1 MSAKPK
7 TGRKA
12 RQTPPKTMLTAD
24 EINTAYLADLEK
36 SEGLVFTRLKRFL
49 APRHEEKIKTF
60 TNEGEEHPAI
70 KALDFLGNILLEAYP
85 EVKADIENEI
95 PLPADADENVRKKLE
110 QSRRQAVKSNAGKIF
125 ERYVGY
131 ALAKALQGTG
141 WAVWHNRQDAKK
153 ILGFAPS
160 EYLSIVKQ
168 LKDNEEIAVEIEGD
182 LLISRP
188 GVPDYP
194 LIVVSIKSTLKDRL
208 HNVTMWQLAKNI
220 ALDENMSKTLGLVA
234 KNPQKLNQVYYCLAC
249 ADIAQE
255 QRDLEKAP
263 RRKIKF
269 DVSFLDFAF
278 AAVTGD
284 ELDHLASAVSE
295 QGRGNDLFHR
305 MSAIGTMLTYI
316 DTEYEKGKI
325 PTITEIEE
333 VIDTE
338 IEEQEQGKLF

>member
-1 MSAKPK
+1 MPAKPN

-12 RQTPPKTMLTAD
+12 RQTPSKTILTAD
-24 EINTAYLADLEK
+24 EINNAYLADLEK
-36 SEGLVFTRLKRFL
+36 AEGLVFTRLKRFV
-49 APRHEEKIKTF
+49 APRHEKKIKTF
-60 TNEGEEHPAI
+60 INKGEEHPAI
-70 KALDFLGNILLEAYP
+70 KALDFLGNILQEAYP
-85 EVKADIENEI
+85 EVQADIETEI
-95 PLPADADENVRKKLE
+95 PIPANADDKVRTKLE

-141 WAVWHNRQDAKK
+141 WAVWHNRQDAKEK
-153 ILGFAPS
+153 LGFAPS

-220 ALDENMSKTLGLVA
+220 SLDENMSKKLGLVA
-234 KNPQKLNQVYYCLAC
+234 KNPQKLNRVYYCLAC

-255 QRDLEKAP
+255 QRDLQTTP

-278 AAVTGD
+278 AAVAGD
-284 ELDHLASAVSE
+284 KLDHLASFVSE

-316 DTEYEKGKI
+316 DAEYEKGRI
-325 PTITEIEE
+325 PTVTEVEK
-333 VIDTE
+333 VIDVE
-338 IEEQEQGKLF
+338 IEEQE

>member
-1 MSAKPK
+1 MPAKPN

-12 RQTPPKTMLTAD
+12 RQTPSKTILTAD
-24 EINTAYLADLEK
+24 EINKAYLADLEK
-36 SEGLVFTRLKRFL
+36 ADGLVFTRLKRFV

-60 TNEGEEHPAI
+60 IDEGEEYPAI

-85 EVKADIENEI
+85 EVQADIETEN
-95 PLPADADENVRKKLE
+95 PLPDDTDDKARIKLVE

-131 ALAKALQGTG
+131 ALAKALQGTR
-141 WAVWHNRQDAKK
+141 WAVWHNRKDAKEK
-153 ILGFAPS
+153 FGFVPS

-168 LKDNEEIAVEIEGD
+168 LKGNEEIDVEIEGD

-194 LIVVSIKSTLKDRL
+194 LIVISIKSTLKDRL

-220 ALDENMSKTLGLVA
+220 SLDENMSKTLGLVA
-234 KNPQKLNQVYYCLAC
+234 KNPQKLRRVYYCLAC

-255 QRDLEKAP
+255 QRDLQTTP

-278 AAVTGD
+278 AAVAGD
-284 ELDHLASAVSE
+284 ELDHLASFVSE
-295 QGRGNDLFHR
+295 QGRGDDLFHR
-305 MSAIGTMLTYI
+305 MSAIGSMLTYI
-316 DTEYEKGKI
+316 DGEYEKGRI
-325 PTITEIEE
+325 PTVTEVEE
-333 VIDTE
+333 VIDVE
-338 IEEQEQGKLF
+338 IEEKE